1 MTTRISSPPIFDL
14 LLSVIGSGLVLVA
27 LLLYSLG
34 FAINKLG
41 EFRPDGPV
49 LAAAQA
55 RLERCARGYLG
66 ARLDRTQH
74 VHWVALPDSALET
87 RARVA
92 LPDTIYLHPA
102 WRASEW
108 TLAHELLH
116 VAIGRPGHPAL
127 PFQTCGLMKPE
138 VGE

>member
-1 MTTRISSPPIFDL
+1 MTTRISNPPTIERL
-14 LLSVIGSGLVLVA
+14 LDAVGLGLVVVTLISMLA
-27 LLLYSLG
+27 
-34 FAINKLG
+34 FAITKLG
-41 EFRPDGPV
+41 EFRPDPPA
-49 LAAAQA
+49 LYAAHA

-116 VAIGRPGHPAL
+116 VAIGRPGHPTL